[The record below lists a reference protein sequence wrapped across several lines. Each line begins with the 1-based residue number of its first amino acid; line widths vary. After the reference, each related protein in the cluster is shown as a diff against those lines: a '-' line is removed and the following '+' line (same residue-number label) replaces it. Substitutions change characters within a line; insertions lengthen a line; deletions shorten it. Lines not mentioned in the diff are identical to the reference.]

1 MGEKRNCVD
10 DVSAIGTNASWNLI
24 CFVFYFGQIH
34 LKYLDADK
42 MRGKS
47 IVRWLCWFFWFRCFS
62 LIQMGEQKGR
72 RVGWSEDHITV
83 CHSIVTG
90 WNWQGYDHKFF
101 SVVFHN
107 FLLRHWPRALL
118 MRHLCKIFVSCNWII
133 LDMSHRRHQNWY
145 NMFCRLAQ
153 QPRTVPEI
161 YLANTETRMVRNP
174 IWKKCRIWND
184 KLVAEK
190 WQIGGAAKSALAFFS
205 IDLHRFWQSK
215 SWCCHTALSKK
226 VCKYGAKMQNE
237 GSRSL

>member
-118 MRHLCKIFVSCNWII
+118 MRHLCTGCICLFACVASISN
-133 LDMSHRRHQNWY
+133 MSHRKHQNLE
-145 NMFCRLAQ
+145 NMFCRLA
-153 QPRTVPEI
+153 
-161 YLANTETRMVRNP
+161 
-174 IWKKCRIWND
+174 
-184 KLVAEK
+184 
-190 WQIGGAAKSALAFFS
+190 
-205 IDLHRFWQSK
+205 
-215 SWCCHTALSKK
+215 
-226 VCKYGAKMQNE
+226 
-237 GSRSL
+237 